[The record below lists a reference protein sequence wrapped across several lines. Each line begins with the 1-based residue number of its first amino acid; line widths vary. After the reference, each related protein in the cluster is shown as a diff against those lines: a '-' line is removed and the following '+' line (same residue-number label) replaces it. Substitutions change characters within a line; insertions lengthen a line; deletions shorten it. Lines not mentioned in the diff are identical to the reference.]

1 MELNGKIVLVAG
13 GAGGI
18 GLGIARALADE
29 GCKVALAD
37 TNNQALAD
45 AVKTAGGKFPC
56 VSHACDINDR
66 EQVSKLFEWLDS
78 KLGPVDILVNS
89 AGINVGDRMM
99 SNINPDDFDRAMK
112 INTTGTF
119 NCI

>member
-18 GLGIARALADE
+18 GLGITRALADE
-29 GCKVALAD
+29 GCKI
-37 TNNQALAD
+37 ALAD

-56 VSHACDINDR
+56 VSHACDITDR

-89 AGINVGDRMM
+89 AGINVGDRMI
-99 SNINPDDFDRAMK
+99 SAV
-112 INTTGTF
+112 
-119 NCI
+119 